1 MEKTFKHSE
10 VERRLI
16 KKWEETNSFCAGVHS
31 KKSANAPFSIVIP
44 PPNVTGNLHMG
55 HAFNN
60 TIQDILVRWHRM
72 RGYETLWQP
81 GQDHA
86 GIATQMVVERDLAKN
101 ENVSREEIG
110 REKFLEKIWEWKA
123 HSGGMIIKQLKRLGA
138 SCDWDRNRFTMDKD
152 FQNSVL
158 TAFVKM
164 YEMGYIYKGERLV
177 NWDPHFK
184 TAISDLEVENI
195 EVDGYFWHIKYPL
208 KNKENY
214 DYQEL
219 DEDGK
224 LSFKDNRNYI
234 SIATTRPETMLG
246 DGAIAVHPDDE
257 RYKNIIGK
265 EVIIPIANR
274 AIPIIADQYPDP
286 NFGSGAVKIT
296 GAHDFNDYMVA
307 KKHNLDFFKL
317 MDESACMCHEDFIPK
332 KYRGLERYKA
342 RETLL
347 KELEQNG
354 FLLKTEKKKIIQ
366 PFGDRS
372 KVVVEPFLTKQW
384 FVDTKKI
391 VQPAI
396 DAVKDGRTKI
406 YPKRDIKTYLNWLE
420 NIEPWCISRQL
431 WWGHQIPVW
440 YDEDGNYFCATSED
454 KAKEISG
461 KKKLSRDS
469 DVLDTWFSSG
479 IWPIGTLGWPSKTN
493 ELEKYYPTSVLVTGF
508 DILFFWVARM
518 MMMQLALINNVPFKK
533 VYVHALV
540 RDEKGKKMSKSLGN
554 VLDPLEL
561 IDKYGADAVRF
572 TLSSMAAMGRDLKL
586 STERIIG
593 YRNFGTKIWN
603 AARYAKL
610 NNCESSE
617 NFNPG
622 SVKHSINKWIIFQ
635 TINLKKEVDSAIE
648 SFRFNDAAYHLY
660 SHIWS
665 KFCDWYIEFSK
676 PLFSG
681 DDVKLKIETQ
691 FTFAWVLDQCLILLH
706 PFMPF
711 ITEEI
716 WQQNKNRKNLIV
728 HETWPY
734 FPNVFYSDDESQKE
748 INWIIDLIQ
757 EIRSVRSEINIPASL
772 KIHLKIV
779 SLNEQFVKCIDNNEV
794 FIEKL
799 ARVESI
805 KHENSIQ
812 SGSINI
818 SIPGIE
824 CFIPLENLI
833 DISKEKSRL
842 EKNYQKLKSEQY
854 MLNNKLK
861 NKSFLEKAPKD
872 VVEKIKKRSSI
883 LVEEINTKLKAIERL
898 N

>member
-1 MEKTFKHSE
+1 MSNELHKFDEENLDANNILYLRSDQLISENSENDLEKNQLNLNELKTIIREIVIEEIEKNFQNKPYDRIIIMEKTFKHTE
-10 VERRLI
+10 VEARLL
-16 KKWEETNSFCAGVHS
+16 KKWEETNSFRAGVHS
-31 KKSANAPFSIVIP
+31 KKSSSFPFSIVIP

-72 RGYETLWQP
+72 RGFDTLWQP

-86 GIATQMVVERDLAKN
+86 GIATQMVVERDLEKK
-101 ENVSREEIG
+101 EGVSRDEIG

-123 HSGGMIIKQLKRLGA
+123 QSGGMIIEQLKRLGA
-138 SCDWDRNRFTMDKD
+138 SCDWERNRFTMDKD

-208 KNKENY
+208 KNEENY
-214 DYQEL
+214 DYIEQ
-219 DEDGK
+219 DENGK
-224 LSFKDNRNYI
+224 ISFKDNRNYI

-246 DGAIAVHPDDE
+246 DGAIAVHPDDK

-274 AIPIIADQYPDP
+274 AIPIIADEYPDP

-296 GAHDFNDYMVA
+296 GAHDFNDYSVA
-307 KKHNLDFFKL
+307 KKHKLDFFKL
-317 MDESACMCHEDFIPK
+317 MDESACLLNEDFIPK
-332 KYRGLERYKA
+332 KYRGLERFKA
-342 RETLL
+342 REILVE
-347 KELEQNG
+347 ELDKAG
-354 FLLKTEKKKIIQ
+354 FLLKIEQKKIIQ

-406 YPKRDIKTYLNWLE
+406 YPKRDVKTYLNWLE

-440 YDEDGNYFCATSED
+440 YDEDGKYYCALSEE
-454 KAKEISG
+454 KAQEISG
-461 KKKLSRDS
+461 NKKLVRDT

-479 IWPIGTLGWPSKTN
+479 IWPIATLGWPSN
-493 ELEKYYPTSVLVTGF
+493 NSELDKYFPTSVLVTGF

-518 MMMQLALINNVPFKK
+518 MMMQLVLVDNVPFKK

-561 IDKYGADAVRF
+561 IDQYGADAVRF
-572 TLSSMAAMGRDLKL
+572 TLSSMAAMGRDLRL
-586 STERIIG
+586 STDRVIG

-603 AARYAKL
+603 AARYAQL
-610 NNCESSE
+610 NNCESST
-617 NFNPG
+617 NFNPDT
-622 SVKHSINKWIIFQ
+622 VTNSINKWIIFQ
-635 TINLKKEVDSAIE
+635 TTDLKKEVDSALE
-648 SFRFNDAAYHLY
+648 TFRFNDAANHLY
-660 SHIWS
+660 SHVWS

-676 PLFSG
+676 
-681 DDVKLKIETQ
+681 
-691 FTFAWVLDQCLILLH
+691 
-706 PFMPF
+706 
-711 ITEEI
+711 
-716 WQQNKNRKNLIV
+716 
-728 HETWPY
+728 
-734 FPNVFYSDDESQKE
+734 
-748 INWIIDLIQ
+748 
-757 EIRSVRSEINIPASL
+757 SL
-772 KIHLKIV
+772 
-779 SLNEQFVKCIDNNEV
+779 
-794 FIEKL
+794 
-799 ARVESI
+799 
-805 KHENSIQ
+805 
-812 SGSINI
+812 
-818 SIPGIE
+818 
-824 CFIPLENLI
+824 
-833 DISKEKSRL
+833 
-842 EKNYQKLKSEQY
+842 
-854 MLNNKLK
+854 
-861 NKSFLEKAPKD
+861 FLEMM
-872 VVEKIKKRSSI
+872 S
-883 LVEEINTKLKAIERL
+883 N
-898 N
+898 

>member
-10 VERRLI
+10 VEARLI
-16 KKWEETNSFCAGVHS
+16 KHWEETNAFNAGVHTTQ
-31 KKSANAPFSIVIP
+31 SANSTFSIVIP

-60 TIQDILVRWHRM
+60 TIQDILIRWHRM
-72 RGYETLWQP
+72 RGFDTLWQP

-86 GIATQMVVERDLAKN
+86 GIATQMVVERELEKK
-101 ENVSREEIG
+101 ENISREDLG
-110 REKFLEKIWEWKA
+110 RKKFLEKIWEWKNQ
-123 HSGGMIIKQLKRLGA
+123 SGGMIIEQLKRLGA
-138 SCDWDRNRFTMDKD
+138 SCDWNRNRFTMDND
-152 FQNSVL
+152 FQNSVIN
-158 TAFVKM
+158 AFVKM

-208 KNKENY
+208 KDGINY
-214 DYQEL
+214 EYLEF
-219 DEDGK
+219 DEDGRVIHK
-224 LSFKDNRNYI
+224 EKRDYI

-246 DGAIAVHPDDE
+246 DGAIAVHPDDK

-265 EVIIPIANR
+265 QVIIPIANR
-274 AIPIIADQYPDP
+274 VIPIIADEYPDP

-296 GAHDFNDYMVA
+296 GAHDFNDYNVA
-307 KKHNLDFFKL
+307 KRHNLDFFKL
-317 MDESACMCHEDFIPK
+317 MNESACFLNEDFIPK
-332 KYRGLERYKA
+332 KFWDLDRYKV
-342 RETLL
+342 REILL
-347 KELEQNG
+347 QDLEKSG
-354 FLLKTEKKKIIQ
+354 FLLKSENKKIIQ

-406 YPKRDIKTYLNWLE
+406 YPERDIKTYLNWLE

-431 WWGHQIPVW
+431 WWGHQIPIW
-440 YDEDGNYFCATSED
+440 YDEEGNYYCAPTEK
-454 KAKEISG
+454 KAIEISG
-461 KKKLSRDS
+461 KIKLTRDT

-479 IWPIGTLGWPSKTN
+479 IWPIATLGWPNNSL
-493 ELEKYYPTSVLVTGF
+493 ELQKYFPTSVLVTGF

-518 MMMQLALINNVPFKK
+518 MMMQLVLVDNVPFEK

-554 VLDPLEL
+554 VLDPLDL
-561 IDKYGADAVRF
+561 INKYGADAVRF

-586 STERIIG
+586 SIDRVMG

-603 AARYAKL
+603 AARFAKL
-610 NNCESSE
+610 NNCESSA
-617 NFNPG
+617 NFFPS
-622 SVKHSINKWIIFQ
+622 SVKHSINKWIIFE
-635 TINLKKEVDSAIE
+635 TINLNKEVNNALN
-648 SFRFNDAAYHLY
+648 SFRFNDASYHLY

-681 DDVKLKIETQ
+681 LDEEIKLETQ
-691 FTFAWVLDQCLILLH
+691 QTYAWVFEQCLIMLH

-716 WQQNKNRKNLIV
+716 WLQKKDRKKLII
-728 HETWPY
+728 HQTWPDLDKLSNIDNR
-734 FPNVFYSDDESQKE
+734 PQQE
-748 INWIIDLIQ
+748 INWLIDLIQ
-757 EIRSVRSEINIPASL
+757 EIRSARSEINIPASL
-772 KIHLKIV
+772 KIDLVIIN
-779 SLNEQFVKCIDNNEV
+779 LNIKFKEFFDNNKI
-794 FIEKL
+794 FIERL
-799 ARVESI
+799 ARVKNIDYSS
-805 KHENSIQ
+805 SIQ
-812 SGSINI
+812 KGSINI

-824 CFIPLENLI
+824 CFIPLDNLV
-833 DISKEKSRL
+833 DLNKEKARL
-842 EKNYQKLKSEQY
+842 EKTFEKLKSEQL
-854 MLNNKLK
+854 MLNGKLK
-861 NKSFLEKAPKD
+861 NKIFLEKAPQD
-872 VVEKIKKRSSI
+872 VVDKIKKRSLI
-883 LVEEINTKLKAIERL
+883 LVNEIDTKLKAINRL

>member
-1 MEKTFKHSE
+1 
-10 VERRLI
+10 
-16 KKWEETNSFCAGVHS
+16 
-31 KKSANAPFSIVIP
+31 
-44 PPNVTGNLHMG
+44 
-55 HAFNN
+55 
-60 TIQDILVRWHRM
+60 
-72 RGYETLWQP
+72 
-81 GQDHA
+81 
-86 GIATQMVVERDLAKN
+86 
-101 ENVSREEIG
+101 
-110 REKFLEKIWEWKA
+110 
-123 HSGGMIIKQLKRLGA
+123 MIIEQLKRLGA
-138 SCDWDRNRFTMDKD
+138 SCDWERNRFTMDKD

-208 KNKENY
+208 KNEENY
-214 DYQEL
+214 DYIEQ
-219 DEDGK
+219 DENGK
-224 LSFKDNRNYI
+224 ISFKDNRNYI

-246 DGAIAVHPDDE
+246 DGAIAVHPDDK

-274 AIPIIADQYPDP
+274 AIPIIADEYPDP

-296 GAHDFNDYMVA
+296 GAHDFNDYSVA
-307 KKHNLDFFKL
+307 KKHKLDFFKL
-317 MDESACMCHEDFIPK
+317 MDESACLLNEDFIPK
-332 KYRGLERYKA
+332 KYRGLERFKA
-342 RETLL
+342 REILL
-347 KELEQNG
+347 EELDKAG
-354 FLLKTEKKKIIQ
+354 FLLKIEQKKIIQ

-406 YPKRDIKTYLNWLE
+406 YPKRDVKTYLNWLE

-440 YDEDGNYFCATSED
+440 YDEDGNYYCALSEE
-454 KAKEISG
+454 KAQEISG
-461 KKKLSRDS
+461 NKKLVRDT

-479 IWPIGTLGWPSKTN
+479 IWPIATLGWPSN
-493 ELEKYYPTSVLVTGF
+493 NSELDKYFPTSVLVTGF

-518 MMMQLALINNVPFKK
+518 MMMQLVLVDNVPFKK

-561 IDKYGADAVRF
+561 INQYGADAVRF
-572 TLSSMAAMGRDLKL
+572 TLSSMAAMGRDLRL
-586 STERIIG
+586 STDRVIG

-603 AARYAKL
+603 AARYAQL
-610 NNCESSE
+610 NNCESSA
-617 NFNPG
+617 NFNPDT
-622 SVKHSINKWIIFQ
+622 VTNSINKWIIFQ
-635 TINLKKEVDSAIE
+635 TTDLKKEVDSALE
-648 SFRFNDAAYHLY
+648 TFRFNDAANHLF
-660 SHIWS
+660 SHVWS

-676 PLFSG
+676 SLFSG
-681 DDVKLKIETQ
+681 DDVKLKNETKL
-691 FTFAWVLDQCLILLH
+691 TFAWVFDQCLIMLH

-716 WQQNKNRKNLIV
+716 WQQNKNRKNMIV
-728 HETWPY
+728 HETWPD
-734 FPNVFYSDDESQKE
+734 FQNVLHNDDESQKE
-748 INWIIDLIQ
+748 INWLIDLIQ
-757 EIRSVRSEINIPASL
+757 EIRSARSEVNIPASL
-772 KIHLKIV
+772 KIKLKIV
-779 SLNEQFVKCIDNNEV
+779 SLNKQFIHCLKNNE
-794 FIEKL
+794 IIIKRL
-799 ARVESI
+799 ARLESI
-805 KHENSIQ
+805 EHEILIK

-842 EKNYQKLKSEQY
+842 DKSYEKLKSEQI

-861 NKSFLEKAPKD
+861 NKSFLEKAPED
-872 VVEKIKKRSSI
+872 VIDKIRKRSSI
-883 LVEEINTKLKAIERL
+883 LVSEIETKLKAIDRL

>member
-10 VERRLI
+10 VEARLI
-16 KKWEETNSFCAGVHS
+16 KHWEETNAFNAGVHTNQ
-31 KKSANAPFSIVIP
+31 SANSTFSIVIP

-60 TIQDILVRWHRM
+60 TIQDILIRWHRM
-72 RGYETLWQP
+72 RGFDTLWQP

-86 GIATQMVVERDLAKN
+86 GIATQMVVERELEKK
-101 ENVSREEIG
+101 ENISREDLG
-110 REKFLEKIWEWKA
+110 RKKFLEKIWEWKNQ
-123 HSGGMIIKQLKRLGA
+123 SGGMIIEQLKRLGA
-138 SCDWDRNRFTMDKD
+138 SCDWNRNRFTMDND
-152 FQNSVL
+152 FQNSVIN
-158 TAFVKM
+158 AFVKM

-208 KNKENY
+208 KDGINY
-214 DYQEL
+214 EYLEF

-224 LSFKDNRNYI
+224 VIHKEKRDYI

-246 DGAIAVHPDDE
+246 DGAIAVHPDDK

-265 EVIIPIANR
+265 QVTIPIANR
-274 AIPIIADQYPDP
+274 VIPIIADEYPDP

-296 GAHDFNDYMVA
+296 GAHDFNDYNVA
-307 KKHNLDFFKL
+307 KRHNLDFFKL
-317 MDESACMCHEDFIPK
+317 MNESACFLNEDFIPK
-332 KYRGLERYKA
+332 KFWDLDRYKV
-342 RETLL
+342 REILL
-347 KELEQNG
+347 QDLEKSG
-354 FLLKTEKKKIIQ
+354 FLLKSENKKIIQ

-406 YPKRDIKTYLNWLE
+406 YPERDIKTYLNWLE

-431 WWGHQIPVW
+431 WWGHQIPIW
-440 YDEDGNYFCATSED
+440 YDEEGNYYCAPTEK
-454 KAKEISG
+454 KAIEISG
-461 KKKLSRDS
+461 KKKLTRDT

-479 IWPIGTLGWPSKTN
+479 IWPIATLGWPNNSL
-493 ELEKYYPTSVLVTGF
+493 ELQKYFPTSVLVTGF

-518 MMMQLALINNVPFKK
+518 MMMQLVLVDNVPFEK

-554 VLDPLEL
+554 VLDPLDL
-561 IDKYGADAVRF
+561 INKYGADAVRF

-586 STERIIG
+586 SIDRVMG

-603 AARYAKL
+603 AARFAKL
-610 NNCESSE
+610 NNCESSA
-617 NFNPG
+617 NFFPS
-622 SVKHSINKWIIFQ
+622 SVKHSINKWIIFE
-635 TINLKKEVDSAIE
+635 TINLNKEVNNALN
-648 SFRFNDAAYHLY
+648 SFRFNDASYHLY

-681 DDVKLKIETQ
+681 LDEEIKLETQ
-691 FTFAWVLDQCLILLH
+691 QTYAWVLEQCLIMLH

-716 WQQNKNRKNLIV
+716 WLQKKDRKKLII
-728 HETWPY
+728 HQTWPDLDKLSNIDNR
-734 FPNVFYSDDESQKE
+734 PQKE
-748 INWIIDLIQ
+748 INWLIDLIQ
-757 EIRSVRSEINIPASL
+757 EIRSARSEINIPASL
-772 KIHLKIV
+772 KIDLVIIN
-779 SLNEQFVKCIDNNEV
+779 LNIKSKEFFDNNKI
-794 FIEKL
+794 FIERL
-799 ARVESI
+799 ARVKNIDYSS
-805 KHENSIQ
+805 SIQ
-812 SGSINI
+812 KGSINI

-824 CFIPLENLI
+824 CFIPLDNLV
-833 DISKEKSRL
+833 DLNKEKARL
-842 EKNYQKLKSEQY
+842 EKTFEKLKSEQL
-854 MLNNKLK
+854 MLNGKLK
-861 NKSFLEKAPKD
+861 NKIFLEKAPQD
-872 VVEKIKKRSSI
+872 VVDKIKKRSLI
-883 LVEEINTKLKAIERL
+883 LVDEIDTKLKAIDRL

>member
-10 VERRLI
+10 VEARLI
-16 KKWEETNSFCAGVHS
+16 KHWEETNAFNAGVHTTQ
-31 KKSANAPFSIVIP
+31 SANSTFSIVIP

-60 TIQDILVRWHRM
+60 TIQDILIRWHRM
-72 RGYETLWQP
+72 RGFDTLWQP

-86 GIATQMVVERDLAKN
+86 GIATQMVVERELEKK
-101 ENVSREEIG
+101 ENISRENLG
-110 REKFLEKIWEWKA
+110 RKKFLEKIWEWKNQ
-123 HSGGMIIKQLKRLGA
+123 SGGMIIEQLKRLGA
-138 SCDWDRNRFTMDKD
+138 SCDWNRNRFTMDND
-152 FQNSVL
+152 FQNSVIN
-158 TAFVKM
+158 AFVKM

-208 KNKENY
+208 KDGINY
-214 DYQEL
+214 EYLEF

-224 LSFKDNRNYI
+224 VIHKEKRDYI

-246 DGAIAVHPDDE
+246 DGAIAVHPDDK

-265 EVIIPIANR
+265 QVTIPIANR
-274 AIPIIADQYPDP
+274 VIPIIADEYPDP

-296 GAHDFNDYMVA
+296 GAHDFNDYNVA
-307 KKHNLDFFKL
+307 KRHNLDFFKL
-317 MDESACMCHEDFIPK
+317 MNESACFLNEDFIPK
-332 KYRGLERYKA
+332 KFWDLDRYKV
-342 RETLL
+342 REILL
-347 KELEQNG
+347 QDLEKSG
-354 FLLKTEKKKIIQ
+354 FLLKSENKKIIQ

-406 YPKRDIKTYLNWLE
+406 YPERDIKTYLNWLE

-431 WWGHQIPVW
+431 WWGHQIPIW
-440 YDEDGNYFCATSED
+440 YDEEGNYYCAPTEK
-454 KAKEISG
+454 KAIEISG
-461 KKKLSRDS
+461 KKKLTRDT

-479 IWPIGTLGWPSKTN
+479 IWPIATLGWPNNSL
-493 ELEKYYPTSVLVTGF
+493 ELQKYFPTSVLVTGF

-518 MMMQLALINNVPFKK
+518 MMMQLVLVDNVPFEK

-554 VLDPLEL
+554 VLDPLDL
-561 IDKYGADAVRF
+561 INKYGADAVRF

-586 STERIIG
+586 SIDRVMG

-603 AARYAKL
+603 AARFAKL
-610 NNCESSE
+610 NNCESSA
-617 NFNPG
+617 NFFPS
-622 SVKHSINKWIIFQ
+622 SVKHSINKWIIFE
-635 TINLKKEVDSAIE
+635 TINLNKEVNNALN
-648 SFRFNDAAYHLY
+648 SFRFNDASYHLY

-681 DDVKLKIETQ
+681 LDEEIKLETQ
-691 FTFAWVLDQCLILLH
+691 QTYAWVLEQCLIMLH

-716 WQQNKNRKNLIV
+716 WLQKKDRKKLII
-728 HETWPY
+728 HQTWPDLDKLSNIDNR
-734 FPNVFYSDDESQKE
+734 PQKE
-748 INWIIDLIQ
+748 INWLIDLIQ
-757 EIRSVRSEINIPASL
+757 EIRSARSEINIPASL
-772 KIHLKIV
+772 KIDLVIIN
-779 SLNEQFVKCIDNNEV
+779 LNIKSKEFFDNNKI
-794 FIEKL
+794 FIERL
-799 ARVESI
+799 ARVKNIDYSS
-805 KHENSIQ
+805 SIQ
-812 SGSINI
+812 KGSINI

-824 CFIPLENLI
+824 CFIPLDNLV
-833 DISKEKSRL
+833 DLNKEKARL
-842 EKNYQKLKSEQY
+842 EKTFEKLKSEQL
-854 MLNNKLK
+854 MLNGKLK
-861 NKSFLEKAPKD
+861 NKTFLEKAPQD
-872 VVEKIKKRSSI
+872 VVDKIRKRSLI
-883 LVEEINTKLKAIERL
+883 LVEEIDAKLKAIDRL